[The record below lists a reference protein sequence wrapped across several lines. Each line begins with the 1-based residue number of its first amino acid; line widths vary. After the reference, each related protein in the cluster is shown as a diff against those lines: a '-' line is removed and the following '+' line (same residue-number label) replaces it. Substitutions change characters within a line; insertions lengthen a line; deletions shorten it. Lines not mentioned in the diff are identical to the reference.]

1 MKPGVIVMSEL
12 RGELATRVLEI
23 QRRVDPRM
31 AAELPPH
38 VTITGSS
45 GMGPIS
51 PDVSDQA
58 LRSALEAVA
67 AATTPFTVRLQPPM
81 RFMQSTV
88 VVMQIDPNGPIREL
102 HERIKLSGIEYEAA
116 RFTFTPHLTLSFYPE
131 LPRDTLRELLRV
143 RFDEPLPIDA
153 IQAYRA
159 IDLTRTKKI
168 LDLPLTGHETRD
180 T

>member
-1 MKPGVIVMSEL
+1 MKPGIIVMSEL
-12 RGELATRVLEI
+12 RGELAARVLEI

-51 PDVSDQA
+51 PDVSDEA
-58 LRSALEAVA
+58 LRDALVPVA
-67 AATTPFTVRLQPPM
+67 AATEAFSVRLQPPM

-88 VVMQIDPNGPIREL
+88 VVMPIDPNGPIRAL
-102 HERIKLSGIEYEAA
+102 HERVKLSGVQYEAA

-131 LPRDTLRELLRV
+131 LSRDALRELLRV
-143 RFDEPLPIDA
+143 RFDEPLPIDS

-159 IDLTRTKKI
+159 IDLTRTRKV
-168 LDLPLTGHETRD
+168 LDLALGTRD